1 VTSYP
6 TILSRALMG
15 GMMLVLFGASPAASE
30 QINNASYLAHVNVD
44 VLPVAEISI
53 IGPGL
58 LYLNV
63 PPPGSTVPSS
73 GVQFIV
79 SGNANASLVAEP
91 SQFVE
96 VAGEGFMGK
105 AVLNAGDIGYKLE
118 LRFPKT
124 GVPLSPVAIAALPGY
139 EAGPTTPPLSVNLM
153 ATGGQRGG
161 VIHMESDPNWTSD
174 GGIPLPGLYVGQV
187 TLTLTAF

>member
-1 VTSYP
+1 VTSHP
-6 TILSRALMG
+6 VILSPALLG
-15 GMMLVLFGASPAASE
+15 GMMLVLVGTSPASSE
-30 QINNASYLAHVNVD
+30 QITNATYLAHVNVD

-53 IGPGL
+53 IGSGL

-73 GVQFIV
+73 GVSFVV

-105 AVLNAGDIGYKLE
+105 AVLNAGEIGYKLE
-118 LRFPKT
+118 LRFPRT
-124 GVPLSPVAIAALPGY
+124 GAPGSPIAIAALPGY

-153 ATGGQRGG
+153 ATGGQRSG